1 MDFRNSKPSK
11 NFVDQT
17 GDTKRSIRSQLLDP
31 YAPWENLIPDWNA
44 NELGRIEKGEDV
56 LNILRERMK
65 NLFLRNFFMEGGDK
79 SIRPFDFHKED
90 FDTHSSLR
98 KKSRGSAY
106 DNY

>member
-1 MDFRNSKPSK
+1 M
-11 NFVDQT
+11 
-17 GDTKRSIRSQLLDP
+17 
-31 YAPWENLIPDWNA
+31 PWDREMQDWNA
-44 NELGRIEKGEDV
+44 DELGRIKKGENV

-65 NLFLRNFFMEGGDK
+65 NMYIRNFFMEGLDK
-79 SIRPFDFHKED
+79 SIRPFDFHKEE